1 MVKVPTS
8 TLKRHA
14 VVNQLLTNSKNG
26 SESNHQHSSNR
37 TRQQRDSIKEVVL
50 HYPMMSPALEDW
62 VLFPDEVVR
71 CKNSS
76 VRNPQNHTAP
86 KGSLRS
92 DRGLACSS
100 LSAQTASTTIKKS
113 PSQCLIAHESQDR
126 SRSLRTSDQLGSIKK
141 SLDTAT
147 GDVDRNPPKVK
158 APQRLPT
165 PDLSDV
171 EEDAFWSCCSSV
183 DSSRSG

>member
-1 MVKVPTS
+1 MLS
-8 TLKRHA
+8 
-14 VVNQLLTNSKNG
+14 LTNSKNG
-26 SESNHQHSSNR
+26 SESNHQQSSNR
-37 TRQQRDSIKEVVL
+37 TRQQTKKGHSIKEVVL
-50 HYPMMSPALEDW
+50 HHPMMSPALEDW

-76 VRNPQNHTAP
+76 VRNSQNHP
-86 KGSLRS
+86 KSSLRP
-92 DRGLACSS
+92 DKGLECPS
-100 LSAQTASTTIKKS
+100 LSAQTASMTKKKS
-113 PSQCLIAHESQDR
+113 SSQCLIAHESQDR

-147 GDVDRNPPKVK
+147 KDVGRNPPKVK
-158 APQRLPT
+158 APRRLPT

-171 EEDAFWSCCSSV
+171 EEDAFWSCCSSA